1 VTLVGTGKISGWLL
15 AKATVVPPA
24 GAVLLRRTAAVIGTP
39 PPMTDE
45 AINETPPSIGTTP
58 NVFD

>member
-1 VTLVGTGKISGWLL
+1 VTVAGTGNVSGWLL
-15 AKATVVPPA
+15 VRATIVPPA
-24 GAVLLRRTAAVIGTP
+24 GAVLLRRTAAVMGA

-45 AINETPPSIGTTP
+45 VINETPPSIGTTP